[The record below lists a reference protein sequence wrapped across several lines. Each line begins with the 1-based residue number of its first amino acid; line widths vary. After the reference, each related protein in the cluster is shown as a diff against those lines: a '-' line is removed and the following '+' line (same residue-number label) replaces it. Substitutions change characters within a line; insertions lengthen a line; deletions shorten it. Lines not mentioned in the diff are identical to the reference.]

1 MARTT
6 TKPPVRPISE
16 KEMSDAWAY
25 AEDYYQNPQ
34 VMADYELL
42 ARYRPEVFHGYIT
55 LRRAAF
61 NEDETAALTPKMKE
75 LIILAIE
82 LARTKTNPPPVGHA
96 KRAIDS
102 GATPAEIAEV
112 ASLCI
117 LIGGMLTYQES
128 GRHALRAA
136 EERYAEKNGGATAKV
151 AQSSK
156 AAPARTASS
165 GRTSA
170 GSARRRR
177 SG

>member
-1 MARTT
+1 VARTS
-6 TKPPVRPISE
+6 TKPEARRISE
-16 KEMSDAWAY
+16 KEMSEAWAY
-25 AEDYYQNPQ
+25 AEDYYKNPQ

-42 ARYRPEVFHGYIT
+42 SRYRPEVFHGYIT

-61 NEDETAALTPKMKE
+61 NEEETAALTPKMKE

-82 LARTKTNPPPVGHA
+82 IARTKTNPPPVGHA
-96 KRAIDS
+96 KRAVDS

-136 EERYAEKNGGATAKV
+136 EERYSEKNGGGAAKAT
-151 AQSSK
+151 K
-156 AAPARTASS
+156 AASS

-170 GSARRRR
+170 GSSRRRTSR
-177 SG
+177 